1 MSPFMEP
8 QFHDIALI
16 CFSWLRYTS
25 PFLGSIR
32 LTGVLAFGT
41 KKKVY
46 QYANSE
52 VFQKPSSTKVPKQ
65 ATKNFIL
72 INPPRCILLALAQ
85 THFLCHVFYSSTS
98 SCSQQQLCYY
108 LNHTKDQCRQ
118 SGTKHN
124 LGPFNKYVLPQV
136 TLGISADLSKEYG
149 WQICAKIHL
158 FRE

>member
-1 MSPFMEP
+1 MSPLMEP
-8 QFHDIALI
+8 VPWYCFDLLFMVTLPKL
-16 CFSWLRYTS
+16 FSWVYQAYRCAGLWQ
-25 PFLGSIR
+25 
-32 LTGVLAFGT
+32 
-41 KKKVY
+41 KKVY

-52 VFQKPSSTKVPKQ
+52 VFQMPSSTKVPKQ

-149 WQICAKIHL
+149 WKICAKIQL

>member
-1 MSPFMEP
+1 MILLWFV
-8 QFHDIALI
+8 FHGYVTQAL
-16 CFSWLRYTS
+16 
-25 PFLGSIR
+25 FLGLSG
-32 LTGVLAFGT
+32 LQVCWPLA
-41 KKKVY
+41 KKKCINMQTVKY
-46 QYANSE
+46 FKSHHL
-52 VFQKPSSTKVPKQ
+52 QKFPSRQ
-65 ATKNFIL
+65 QRIL

-149 WQICAKIHL
+149 WQICAKIQL

>member
-1 MSPFMEP
+1 MILLWFV
-8 QFHDIALI
+8 FHGYVTQAL
-16 CFSWLRYTS
+16 
-25 PFLGSIR
+25 FLGLSG
-32 LTGVLAFGT
+32 LQVCWPLA

-46 QYANSE
+46 QNANSE
-52 VFQKPSSTKVPKQ
+52 VFQKLSSTKVLYKK
-65 ATKNFIL
+65 KNFIL

-149 WQICAKIHL
+149 WQICAKIQL